1 MKAAI
6 ELYRAHRAQFWR
18 EFALVLAILAM
29 LPFVA
34 CLGV

>member
-1 MKAAI
+1 MRTAI
-6 ELYRAHRAQFWR
+6 NLYRAHRAQFWR

-34 CLGV
+34 ALA